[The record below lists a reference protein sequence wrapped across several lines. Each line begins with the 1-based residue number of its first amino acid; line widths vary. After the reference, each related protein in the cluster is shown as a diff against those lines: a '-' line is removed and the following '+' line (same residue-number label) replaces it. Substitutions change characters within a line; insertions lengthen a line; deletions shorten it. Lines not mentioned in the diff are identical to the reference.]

1 MQLSSRYQNFI
12 LLPSSLSRLFT
23 RKNDSLGY
31 SQVYWSQYFRFDSDI
46 VTEIL
51 LYGKENLNKMNNT
64 SIVDPTIK
72 YLIEMKRFDVQR
84 FLCSLD
90 VMALKLILTLN
101 VIFLCFCLLFLGYI
115 YFVFLLYLF

>member
-31 SQVYWSQYFRFDSDI
+31 SQVYWSQYFRFDSDT

-84 FLCSLD
+84 F
-90 VMALKLILTLN
+90 
-101 VIFLCFCLLFLGYI
+101 
-115 YFVFLLYLF
+115 